1 MLMDPILQ
9 GLNAAQYDAV
19 TSPADVIQVLAPPGS
34 GKTKTLTSRVA
45 YLLRHHKYKPW
56 NVICLTFTIK
66 SSREMKERIAKLL
79 GNGIETKLILGT
91 FHSVC
96 RRYLVTYGHLIGIKK
111 GFGIADSSDT
121 ISIIKRLIKR
131 LGLTIDARKA
141 QSRISSSKSRGISYA
156 EIAQRQVKKKDIEQ
170 HEFVVVFEAYEDQLA
185 KSNLLDYDDLLLR
198 CVDLLRQHPICVS
211 NVEVV
216 LIDEFQDTNLVQF
229 DLMRL
234 FAAENRRVT
243 TVGDPD
249 QSIYGWRSAEIKNL
263 KRMQKQY
270 PDTLVIHLQD
280 NYRSSGAI
288 LLAAQ
293 EVIEQDESRPSK
305 FLLPTHCPGTT
316 PVLRR
321 LPSSEIEASWIVS
334 EILRIIGLTGRLLTF
349 SDFSILLRSAALSR
363 QVESAMGKAG
373 IPYRMVGGQRFF
385 DRAEIKIVLDYLRVV
400 SQPSNNDALSRIINV
415 PTRGIGVTT
424 AKSFLEEAEVKKV
437 TLWTHIYDALQ
448 GRQSVRTKISK
459 PAEQGLGSLI
469 HIILTSQNRMLDANK
484 PQSPEDLLRYM
495 IKKLGLQSYLEKNY
509 PNDHETRWANV
520 EELVAQAA
528 EYPVLHVEDSIEEE
542 DSDHLPSI
550 EGLEQ
555 DKGHAGEEALSKFLA
570 NVALATELQRD
581 DEDAKEAN
589 IQSQVT
595 ISTIHAAKG
604 LEWPVIFVPSTYEGS
619 IPHSRAEDNDEERRL
634 LYVAMTRA
642 QALLYMSCPIKN
654 SQREETTLSRFLST
668 KKVGTYLV
676 SKGPAVS
683 SDTVNDLS
691 RILRRGC
698 PTEAHVLEASK
709 DLQSYEDD
717 LWPVNVEEDSKAVQA
732 RWSKWDEA
740 RGNEHV
746 AKRRRVN
753 GSERV
758 ESLAESKT
766 TCMLTTI
773 GGATTMQNSSSFS
786 YNGKS
791 GFISAASQMQHIEK
805 EKSMYASSN
814 ALLGESKRP
823 PKANSDN
830 KRRSQQE
837 QRRDLISMWG
847 GDKHNAKNG
856 ESISLETLEE
866 EDYQKAVRA
875 SMETLAQASNDRSHV
890 APREALSVLP
900 QALTA
905 HRLPMTS
912 SSTRPALT
920 IDGDE
925 PAKKQYIFLSS
936 SPPPVESTPE
946 AVEVHV
952 EDSHNCAMSGL
963 KGNIK
968 STDIS
973 PANMFYTTTVS
984 QVSATSGA
992 RKRTLGVRR
1001 SMNEWSTRTP
1011 QGFSVPRR
1019 SGAIP
1024 RDQ

>member
-1 MLMDPILQ
+1 MDPILQ

-121 ISIIKRLIKR
+121 ISIVRRIIKR

-141 QSRISSSKSRGISYA
+141 QSRISISKSRGISWA
-156 EIAQRQVKKKDIEQ
+156 EVAQQQAKEKKKDIEQ
-170 HEFVVVFEAYEDQLA
+170 HEFIVVFEAYEDQLA
-185 KSNLLDYDDLLLR
+185 ESNLLDYDDLLLR

-234 FAAENRRVT
+234 FAAEKKRVT

-263 KRMQKQY
+263 KRMQRQY
-270 PDTLVIHLQD
+270 PDALVIHLQD

-305 FLLPTHCPGTT
+305 FLVPTHCPGTT

-334 EILRIIGLTGRLLTF
+334 EILRIIGLTGHLLTF
-349 SDFSILLRSAALSR
+349 SDFSVLLRSAALSR

-385 DRAEIKIVLDYLRVV
+385 DRAEIKLVLDYLRVV

-424 AKSFLEEAEVKKV
+424 AKGLLEEAEVKKV
-437 TLWTHIYDALQ
+437 SLWTHICDAVQ

-459 PAEQGLGSLI
+459 SAEQGLGSLI
-469 HIILTSQNRMLDANK
+469 RIILTCRDKMLDEEK
-484 PQSPEDLLRYM
+484 PQSPEDLVQYI
-495 IKKLGLQSYLEKNY
+495 IKQLSLQTYLEKNH

-520 EELVAQAA
+520 EELIAQAA
-528 EYPVLHVEDSIEEE
+528 EHPVLHVGDSIEQEG
-542 DSDHLPSI
+542 SDHLPSI

-555 DKGHAGEEALSKFLA
+555 DKGAPGEEALSKFLA

-581 DEDAKEAN
+581 DDDTEDTKT
-589 IQSQVT
+589 QPQVT

-604 LEWPVIFVPSTYEGS
+604 LEWPVVFVPSIYEGS

-654 SQREETTLSRFLST
+654 SQREETKLSQFLSA
-668 KKVGTYLV
+668 KKVGRYLM

-683 SDTVNDLS
+683 PNTVNDLS
-691 RILRRGC
+691 HILRRGC
-698 PTEAHVLEASK
+698 PTEAHILEASK
-709 DLQSYEDD
+709 NLQSYEDN
-717 LWPVNVEEDSKAVQA
+717 LWPVNAEEDSKAIQA
-732 RWSKWDEA
+732 SWSKWDKA
-740 RGNEHV
+740 RGNEHL

-753 GSERV
+753 GSDKV
-758 ESLAESKT
+758 ESLAEKST
-766 TCMLTTI
+766 YMLSTI
-773 GGATTMQNSSSFS
+773 GGTTTMQNSSSFS

-805 EKSMYASSN
+805 EKSTYTTSN
-814 ALLGESKRP
+814 ALLGASKRP
-823 PKANSDN
+823 PKAISDN
-830 KRRSQQE
+830 KAGSRHNLVS
-837 QRRDLISMWG
+837 LWG
-847 GDKHNAKNG
+847 GGKHRAKNE
-856 ESISLETLEE
+856 ESVSPETLEE

-875 SMETLAQASNDRSHV
+875 SIESLAQASNNYSHV
-890 APREALSVLP
+890 APREPLSALP
-900 QALTA
+900 QALA
-905 HRLPMTS
+905 VHRLSMAS
-912 SSTRPALT
+912 SLTRPALA

-925 PAKKQYIFLSS
+925 PVKKQYIFLSS
-936 SPPPVESTPE
+936 SPPPVESVPE
-946 AVEVHV
+946 AAEVHV
-952 EDSHNCAMSGL
+952 EDPHNCAMDGL
-963 KGNIK
+963 KGNTK
-968 STDIS
+968 STDVR
-973 PANMFYTTTVS
+973 PTTTFHTTTVS

-992 RKRTLGVRR
+992 AKKTLGVRR
-1001 SMNEWSTRTP
+1001 SMNGWSTRAP
-1011 QGFSVPRR
+1011 QGFSVPKR
-1019 SGAIP
+1019 SGPIT
-1024 RDQ
+1024 RGQ

>member
-1 MLMDPILQ
+1 MDPILQ

-19 TSPADVIQVLAPPGS
+19 TSPADVIQILAPPGS

-121 ISIIKRLIKR
+121 ISIIKRITKR

-141 QSRISSSKSRGISYA
+141 QSRISSAKSRGISYA
-156 EIAQRQVKKKDIEQ
+156 EIAQQEVKNKKDIEQ
-170 HEFVVVFEAYEDQLA
+170 HEFIAVFEAYEDQLA

-234 FAAENRRVT
+234 FAAEKRRIT

-334 EILRIIGLTGRLLTF
+334 EMLRIIGLTGRLLTF

-363 QVESAMGKAG
+363 QVETAMGKAG

-385 DRAEIKIVLDYLRVV
+385 DRAEIKIVLDYLRVI

-424 AKSFLEEAEVKKV
+424 VKSLLEEAEVKKIA
-437 TLWTHIYDALQ
+437 LWNHICDALQ
-448 GRQSVRTKISK
+448 GRQSLRTKISK
-459 PAEQGLGSLI
+459 PAEQGLGLLV
-469 HIILTSQNRMLDANK
+469 HIILTCRNKIVDANN
-484 PQSPEDLLRYM
+484 PQSPEALLQYI

-528 EYPVLHVEDSIEEE
+528 EYPVNHVEDSIEEE

-555 DKGHAGEEALSKFLA
+555 DKGHAGEESLSRFLA

-581 DEDAKEAN
+581 DEDGKDAK

-604 LEWPVIFVPSTYEGS
+604 LEWPVVFVPSTYEGS
-619 IPHSRAEDNDEERRL
+619 IPHSRAENNDEERRL

-642 QALLYMSCPIKN
+642 QALLYMSCPLKN
-654 SQREETTLSRFLST
+654 SQREGTTLSQFLST
-668 KKVGTYLV
+668 KKVGRYIV

-683 SDTVNDLS
+683 SNTVSDLS
-691 RILRRGC
+691 CILRRAC
-698 PTEAHVLEASK
+698 PTEAHILEASK
-709 DLQSYEDD
+709 NLQNYEDD
-717 LWPVNVEEDSKAVQA
+717 LWPVNAEEDSKAVQA
-732 RWSKWDEA
+732 RWSKWDGA
-740 RGNEHV
+740 RGNELV

-753 GSERV
+753 GSEGV

-805 EKSMYASSN
+805 EES
-814 ALLGESKRP
+814 SKRP
-823 PKANSDN
+823 IKANSGN
-830 KRRSQQE
+830 KLRPQREERRNLVS
-837 QRRDLISMWG
+837 LWG
-847 GDKHNAKNG
+847 GDKHNSKNE
-856 ESISLETLEE
+856 ESVSLEKLEE

-875 SMETLAQASNDRSHV
+875 SMETLAEASNDRSHT
-890 APREALSVLP
+890 APREPISALP
-900 QALTA
+900 QALAA
-905 HRLPMTS
+905 HRLPMIS
-912 SSTRPALT
+912 CSTRPTLT
-920 IDGDE
+920 NDGDE

-936 SPPPVESTPE
+936 SPPPVQGVSEM
-946 AVEVHV
+946 AEVQSKDNMPRCSMNCSNEHV
-952 EDSHNCAMSGL
+952 
-963 KGNIK
+963 KP
-968 STDIS
+968 TDVR
-973 PANMFYTTTVS
+973 PATIFHTTTVS
-984 QVSATSGA
+984 QVRATSGVA
-992 RKRTLGVRR
+992 KKTLGMRR
-1001 SMNEWSTRTP
+1001 SMNGWPPRTP
-1011 QGFSVPRR
+1011 HGFSVPKK
-1019 SGAIP
+1019 SGLASND
-1024 RDQ
+1024 RKVTE